1 MSQNPKVVL
10 FTIDVPGEAL
20 TKLRQEFPSFEF
32 SESTT
37 KEEALQ
43 VVERVQILVA
53 INASKEIIARAK
65 NCQWI
70 QCLSAGVEDFLE
82 IDEVRNN
89 PDLLL
94 TNASGVHG
102 IPISEHIFAM
112 LLGLTRNINSVII
125 NQSKKSWVGL
135 RDERPASITELYG
148 KNMLVV
154 GLGAIGLETAKKAKS
169 FGMKVYAMK
178 RNPSQSP
185 KDTHYSEYIDKVL
198 SKDDFASTLSQMDVV
213 VDALPLTSETQGFFD
228 SNFFSE
234 IKSGAIF
241 VNVGRGKTVSEFD
254 MISALKSG
262 KLGGACLDVFEEE
275 PLPADSPLW
284 EMSNVIV
291 SPHIAGWTPKY
302 FERAFAILEENLRRY
317 SKGERLLNLVQKN
330 LGY

>member
-1 MSQNPKVVL
+1 LSQNPTVSL
-10 FTIDVPGEAL
+10 FTIDVPDQAL
-20 TKLRQEFPSFEF
+20 AKLGQEFPSFEF
-32 SESTT
+32 IKSTT

-43 VVERVQILVA
+43 IAERVQILVA

-65 NCQWI
+65 NCRWI
-70 QCLSAGVEDFLE
+70 QCFSAGVEDFLE

-89 PDLLL
+89 PNLLL

-112 LLGLTRNINSVII
+112 LLGLTRNLNSVIK
-125 NQSKKSWVGL
+125 NQSKKRWVGL
-135 RDERPASITELYG
+135 RDERPTSITELYG
-148 KNMLVV
+148 KNMLVA

-169 FGMKVYAMK
+169 FGMKVYALK

-185 KDTHYSEYIDKVL
+185 KDSHYSEYVDRVL
-198 SKDDFASTLSQMDVV
+198 SKEDLTSILSQMDVV
-213 VDALPLTSETQGFFD
+213 VDALPITSETQGFFD

-234 IKSGAIF
+234 VKPGAIF
-241 VNVGRGKTVSEFD
+241 VNIGRGKTVRELD
-254 MISALKSG
+254 MILALKSG

-275 PLPADSPLW
+275 PLPANSPLW
-284 EMSNVIV
+284 DMSNVIV

-302 FERAFAILEENLRRY
+302 FERAFEILEENLRRY
-317 SKGERLLNLVQKN
+317 SNGDGLLNLVRKN

>member
-1 MSQNPKVVL
+1 M
-10 FTIDVPGEAL
+10 
-20 TKLRQEFPSFEF
+20 
-32 SESTT
+32 
-37 KEEALQ
+37 Q
-43 VVERVQILVA
+43 VAEGIQILVA
-53 INASKEIIARAK
+53 INASKEFIARAK
-65 NCQWI
+65 NLRWI
-70 QCLSAGVEDFLE
+70 QCFSAGIEDFLE

-89 PDLLL
+89 PDLFL

-112 LLGLTRNINSVII
+112 LLGLTRSLNSVIL
-125 NQSKKSWVGL
+125 NQSKKRWVGL

-185 KDTHYSEYIDKVL
+185 KDTHYSEYVDRLL
-198 SKDDFASTLSQMDVV
+198 SKEDFTSILSQIDVV
-213 VDALPLTSETQGFFD
+213 VDALPQTPETEGFFD

-241 VNVGRGKTVSEFD
+241 VNIGRGRTVSEPD

-262 KLGGACLDVFEEE
+262 KLGGACLDVFEQE
-275 PLPADSPLW
+275 PLPTDSPLW
-284 EMSNVIV
+284 DMSNVVV

-302 FERAFAILEENLRRY
+302 FERAFGILEENLNRY
-317 SKGERLLNLVQKN
+317 SKGDKLLNLVQKN